1 MNQNIFTGKFSRN
14 KRKTTLT
21 QYLRHKLT
29 FSSDRYLMV
38 FGPKTEFPRYSS
50 IHFSHFFYDPQ
61 LIQSPSLTPSAI
73 PPPPSQEGY
82 KVTVARL
89 IHIIYIS
96 ICRVTGS
103 ALCSMTEEIKTIC
116 TSTPFPLCLSAA
128 TNFKHTQI
136 KSHDTSPLETVPA

>member
-1 MNQNIFTGKFSRN
+1 MLVKTDKILPPIKNSWHSVTNTSNYLQYGKLSSNPFIPYQLPMNQNIFTGKFSRN

-73 PPPPSQEGY
+73 PPPLPK
-82 KVTVARL
+82 KVTRL
-89 IHIIYIS
+89 Q
-96 ICRVTGS
+96 
-103 ALCSMTEEIKTIC
+103 L
-116 TSTPFPLCLSAA
+116 
-128 TNFKHTQI
+128 Q
-136 KSHDTSPLETVPA
+136 D